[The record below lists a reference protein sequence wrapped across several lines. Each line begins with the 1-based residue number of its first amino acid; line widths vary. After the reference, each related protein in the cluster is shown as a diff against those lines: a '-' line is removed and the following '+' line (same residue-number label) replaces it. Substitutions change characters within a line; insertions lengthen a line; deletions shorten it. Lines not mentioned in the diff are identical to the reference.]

1 MLGEVVIT
9 PTAEH
14 ERPEI
19 QTITLDPSE
28 TNTLLA
34 AYRQGNFL
42 WAHRQGHRRRPPKG
56 YPLPRNDGD
65 AFTFRPAGDLLDER
79 ATPRLAALRRAGV
92 AMEDELHGECSLAP
106 TSSPRQRRDRLG
118 IRDTEVAVPRRRN
131 GRVRPSLTVP
141 GGVNREPLR
150 PCRIVAPNHVW
161 PTSTTPFRASDQ
173 QVLAPP
179 QKKVGD
185 DQGRFADQP
194 EASHF
199 HDGHDHGDHSLSTN
213 SPSIPGDQGY
223 CVTRT
228 CVSRLD
234 ESTEPEVWQRPS

>member
-28 TNTLLA
+28 TNALLA

-42 WAHRQGHRRRPPKG
+42 WAHRQGHRRRPQKG

-65 AFTFRPAGDLLDER
+65 VFTFRPAGDLLDER

-106 TSSPRQRRDRLG
+106 TQSPCQRRDRLG
-118 IRDTEVAVPRRRN
+118 IRDAEVAVRRRRN

-141 GGVNREPLR
+141 GGVNREPLTQIFRYGLRGDRVVGVWECRGLGGPIVSWR
-150 PCRIVAPNHVW
+150 PRWLAKRPVVGGLSW
-161 PTSTTPFRASDQ
+161 PVRSLPGGRSPAV
-173 QVLAPP
+173 VL
-179 QKKVGD
+179 
-185 DQGRFADQP
+185 R
-194 EASHF
+194 
-199 HDGHDHGDHSLSTN
+199 
-213 SPSIPGDQGY
+213 
-223 CVTRT
+223 CVVRG
-228 CVSRLD
+228 LAA
-234 ESTEPEVWQRPS
+234 W